1 MSFVINVRAP
11 LMPNEENAMSNDERT
26 QNQPNPNNDAKT
38 SPGQQSDDEKSRRD
52 KGQDNGSQDPSQK

>member
-1 MSFVINVRAP
+1 
-11 LMPNEENAMSNDERT
+11 MSNDERT